1 MPIYKMWK
9 GNLTHVIYRLFY
21 EYLENL
27 RKEERAR
34 MTVNNV
40 NALSPFGAVQGG
52 QTSVK
57 PEEFVQE
64 RFDKLMSKMGDQLAG
79 MQQSQTGSVTAV
91 APKLAAVENAQETV
105 QPKDTAKQDAVDQ
118 TAESKKPEDTV
129 QDDGNGTVEQDKSE
143 STAET
148 KETAPQDTE
157 KQEAVEKAAEE
168 LVAEIVNV
176 MDIPLEKVEEAM
188 ENLGLTAVDL
198 FDPANLKQLLLNLT
212 DSTDELSLVTD
223 ETLYGNLQELFTVV
237 EDTLG
242 SLQEELGLSE
252 EELDALME
260 QMSAAKQETVEENPL
275 TQTPEV
281 SVEGM
286 KDYAVSVQK
295 DGGTV
300 QVKVTVDDASG
311 EKHVSEQIT
320 EMAKPETEP
329 VSKKADTG
337 HQGEGSMAGEQNTQ
351 HTFLQNLTGQTE
363 EVEAPAEQPVYT
375 QPETNQIMD
384 QIVEYMKSNIRPET
398 QELEMQLHPA
408 SLGTVHV
415 QLAAKDGVITA
426 QFAAQNE
433 TVKAVLETQMIHLK
447 QQFEEQGIK
456 VEAVEVTVANHA
468 YGEQFSQEQDT
479 SEQQREAVKKSTRRI
494 NLDNLEED
502 ALEEMEDSERIAVE
516 MMQANGSTVDYT
528 A

>member
-1 MPIYKMWK
+1 
-9 GNLTHVIYRLFY
+9 
-21 EYLENL
+21 
-27 RKEERAR
+27 

-64 RFDKLMSKMGDQLAG
+64 RFDKLMTKMGDQLAG
-79 MQQSQTGSVTAV
+79 MQQSQTDSVTAV
-91 APKLAAVENAQETV
+91 APKQAAVENAQETA
-105 QPKDTAKQDAVDQ
+105 QPKETVDQ
-118 TAESKKPEDTV
+118 AAETKKPEDTV
-129 QDDGNGTVEQDKSE
+129 KDDGNGTVEQDKSE
-143 STAET
+143 GTAET
-148 KETAPQDTE
+148 NGTASQDTE
-157 KQEAVEKAAEE
+157 KQETVEKAAEE
-168 LVAEIVNV
+168 LMAQIANV
-176 MDIPLEKVEEAM
+176 MDVPLEKVEEAM

-223 ETLYGNLQELFTVV
+223 ETLYGNLQELFTAV

-242 SLQEELGLSE
+242 SLREELGLSE

-260 QMSAAKQETVEENPL
+260 QMSAAKQETAEESL

-311 EKHVSEQIT
+311 EKRVSEQIT
-320 EMAKPETEP
+320 ETAKPETEP
-329 VSKKADTG
+329 VSRKADTG
-337 HQGEGSMAGEQNTQ
+337 HKDGGSMMGEQSTQ

-363 EVEAPAEQPVYT
+363 EVEVPAEQPVYT

-384 QIVEYMKSNIRPET
+384 QIVEYMKSNIKPET

-433 TVKAVLETQMIHLK
+433 SVKAVLETQMIQLK

-468 YGEQFSQEQDT
+468 YGEQYSQEQDT
-479 SEQQREAVKKSTRRI
+479 SERQREAAKKTTRRI
-494 NLDNLEED
+494 NLGDLEEE

-516 MMQANGSTVDYT
+516 MMQANGTTVDYT

>member
-9 GNLTHVIYRLFY
+9 GNLTHVIYKLFY
-21 EYLENL
+21 QNLENL
-27 RKEERAR
+27 RKEERTR

-40 NALSPFGAVQGG
+40 NALSPFGAIQGG

-64 RFDKLMSKMGDQLAG
+64 RFDKLMTKMGDQLAG
-79 MQQSQTGSVTAV
+79 MQQSQTNSVAAV
-91 APKLAAVENAQETV
+91 APKQATVENAQETA
-105 QPKDTAKQDAVDQ
+105 QPRDTVKQDAVDQ
-118 TAESKKPEDTV
+118 SAESKKPEDTV
-129 QDDGNGTVEQDKSE
+129 KDDGNGAVEQDKSE
-143 STAET
+143 STTET

-157 KQEAVEKAAEE
+157 KQETVEKAAEE
-168 LVAEIVNV
+168 LVAQIVEV

-188 ENLGLTAVDL
+188 EDLGLTAVDL

-223 ETLYGNLQELFTVV
+223 ETLYGNLQELFTAA

-242 SLQEELGLSE
+242 SLQEELGLSG

-260 QMSAAKQETVEENPL
+260 QMAAKPETVEEAPL

-320 EMAKPETEP
+320 ETAKPENEP
-329 VSKKADTG
+329 VSRKADTG
-337 HQGEGSMAGEQNTQ
+337 HQGEESMAGEQNTH
-351 HTFLQNLTGQTE
+351 HTFVQNLTGQTE

-375 QPETNQIMD
+375 QPETDQIMD

-468 YGEQFSQEQDT
+468 YGEQYSQEQDT
-479 SEQQREAVKKSTRRI
+479 AEQQREAAKKSTRRI
-494 NLDNLEED
+494 NLDDLEED

>member
-1 MPIYKMWK
+1 
-9 GNLTHVIYRLFY
+9 
-21 EYLENL
+21 
-27 RKEERAR
+27 

-64 RFDKLMSKMGDQLAG
+64 SFDKLMTRMGDQLAG
-79 MQQSQTGSVTAV
+79 MQQSQNGSVTAV
-91 APKLAAVENAQETV
+91 APKQAAVENAQETV
-105 QPKDTAKQDAVDQ
+105 QPKDTEKQEDVNQ
-118 TAESKKPEDTV
+118 TAETKKPEDTAK
-129 QDDGNGTVEQDKSE
+129 DDGNGAVEQDKSE
-143 STAET
+143 NTAKT
-148 KETAPQDTE
+148 QETAKPQDTE
-157 KQEAVEKAAEE
+157 KQETVEKAAEE
-168 LVAEIVNV
+168 LVAQIVTV

-198 FDPANLKQLLLNLT
+198 FDPENLKQLLLYLT

-320 EMAKPETEP
+320 EAAKPETEP

-363 EVEAPAEQPVYT
+363 KVEAPAEQPVYT

-384 QIVEYMKSNIRPET
+384 QIVEYMKSNIESET

-433 TVKAVLETQMIHLK
+433 TVKAVLETQMIQLK

-468 YGEQFSQEQDT
+468 YGEQYSQEQDT
-479 SEQQREAVKKSTRRI
+479 AEQQREATKKSTRRI
-494 NLDNLEED
+494 NLDDLEED